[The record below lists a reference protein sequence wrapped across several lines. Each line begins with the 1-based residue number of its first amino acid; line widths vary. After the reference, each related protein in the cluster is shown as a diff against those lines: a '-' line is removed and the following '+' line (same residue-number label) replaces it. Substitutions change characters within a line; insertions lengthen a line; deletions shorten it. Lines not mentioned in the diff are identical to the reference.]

1 MIRNELRGEAR
12 RTFTQPPQGEFSVIA
27 NDVVYAVIA
36 VHDVSSSGI
45 RLRVAQPLGVS
56 TQVSVRYRHAPL
68 DLELNGI
75 TCWESPVEGED
86 AGMRIVG
93 IDLLTPTVLYS
104 LL

>member
-1 MIRNELRGEAR
+1 MIRTELRGEAR
-12 RTFTQPPQGEFSVIA
+12 RAFTQPPQGEFSVIA
-27 NDVVYAVIA
+27 DDVVHAVIA

-45 RLRVAQPLGVS
+45 RLRVARSLGVS
-56 TQVSVRYRHAPL
+56 RHVSVRYRHAPL

-86 AGMRIVG
+86 PAMRIVG
-93 IDLLTPTVLYS
+93 IDLLNPTLLYS